1 MAAWGTGV
9 PAGPAA
15 AMAVGPGRARWAA
28 QSSHCTPRTL
38 RNLLSLL
45 YGPVTMAK
53 VPLSK
58 GPYTEGR
65 CHCMVWPFSYTYATL
80 TRALCS
86 MPMHSWSWSPSY
98 HHHVTALRY
107 KQRIPMDTCRGRSLH
122 CGPSC
127 AGAST
132 SVLHTQESREGRG
145 SATACAQKV
154 SGAQL
159 LALSLAFLWVSAP
172 LPLAHSSFSVLPVF
186 FAGETRRL
194 GPTGP
199 ARIGWSGL
207 GSGSS
212 GLVSAYL
219 QGSLLITDTA
229 THGETPGPHSDH
241 EGNYSLPLARPDSS
255 ATHLM
260 PARAGE
266 LRKGRPAKQ
275 PWAGHTRVKITLTCM
290 HPDSPCLCF
299 LSPSSFKSD
308 I

>member
-1 MAAWGTGV
+1 
-9 PAGPAA
+9 
-15 AMAVGPGRARWAA
+15 
-28 QSSHCTPRTL
+28 
-38 RNLLSLL
+38 
-45 YGPVTMAK
+45 
-53 VPLSK
+53 
-58 GPYTEGR
+58 
-65 CHCMVWPFSYTYATL
+65 
-80 TRALCS
+80 
-86 MPMHSWSWSPSY
+86 
-98 HHHVTALRY
+98 
-107 KQRIPMDTCRGRSLH
+107 MDTCRGRSLN

-145 SATACAQKV
+145 SATRPVTACAQKV

-159 LALSLAFLWVSAP
+159 SALRLAFLWASAP
-172 LPLAHSSFSVLPVF
+172 LPLAHSSFSVSPVF

-194 GPTGP
+194 GPTSP
-199 ARIGWSGL
+199 AHTGWSGL

-219 QGSLLITDTA
+219 QGSLLIIDTA

-275 PWAGHTRVKITLTCM
+275 PWAWHTRVKITLTCM
-290 HPDSPCLCF
+290 HKGSWLPMLVF
-299 LSPSSFKSD
+299 FESFQF
-308 I
+308 